1 MLYLFVRNDFVAM
14 NIRIYG
20 QLPPEVRNKHR
31 FIRQL
36 YTASWSRTLAQ
47 AQRSDEVRH
56 DIDIVQMRQLM
67 LGALNWSANWFHPE
81 REMQKEAKSLDDL
94 IWMVTTIFLDGI
106 AIE

>member
-1 MLYLFVRNDFVAM
+1 
-14 NIRIYG
+14 
-20 QLPPEVRNKHR
+20 
-31 FIRQL
+31 
-36 YTASWSRTLAQ
+36 
-47 AQRSDEVRH
+47 
-56 DIDIVQMRQLM
+56 MRQLM